1 MKVWHKFQSRNLSIF
16 QLLDPML
23 FFDVFKSLLEVDE
36 DLWLSY
42 LEPDPADEPEL
53 VDFDDDLRVPESEW
67 RDKAAAPPGEERAAA
82 SEARAELK

>member
-1 MKVWHKFQSRNLSIF
+1 
-16 QLLDPML
+16 ML

-67 RDKAAAPPGEERAAA
+67 RDRAAAPPGEERAAA
-82 SEARAELK
+82 SEAKAELK